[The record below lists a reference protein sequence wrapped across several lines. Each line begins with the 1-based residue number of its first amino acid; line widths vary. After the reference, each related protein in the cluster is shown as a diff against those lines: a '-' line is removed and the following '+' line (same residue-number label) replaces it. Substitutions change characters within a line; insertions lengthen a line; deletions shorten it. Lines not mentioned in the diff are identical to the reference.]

1 MVRLLL
7 ATPGDG
13 WASDAT
19 DALAL
24 AICCAQR
31 LRLDRLGEQA
41 RGAK

>member
-7 ATPGDG
+7 AARGEG

-19 DALAL
+19 DALAV

-31 LRLDRLGEQA
+31 LRLDRLA
-41 RGAK
+41 DAKPRR